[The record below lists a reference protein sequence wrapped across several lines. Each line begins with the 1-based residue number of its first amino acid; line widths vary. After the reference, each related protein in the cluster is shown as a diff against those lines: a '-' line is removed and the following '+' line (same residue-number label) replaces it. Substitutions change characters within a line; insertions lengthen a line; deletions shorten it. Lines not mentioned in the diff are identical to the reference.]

1 MLNQLGARSGAVPML
16 GTSAVPSNVSPTTDL
31 VPLNLHLF
39 ILPDTQ
45 PEKVGALFV
54 PPIEKQSCAGTVI
67 ASSSTLAAPGDRV
80 VYSGFW
86 PFEFE
91 GKTHVAVL
99 EKHLVGVRKAPAR
112 STMDELIANGHV
124 LDGLSCRCGA
134 MQGDAASRVKC
145 PLAASP
151 DSTAG
156 A

>member
-1 MLNQLGARSGAVPML
+1 MLNQLGARGSGVPML

-54 PPIEKQSCAGTVI
+54 PPTEKQSCAGTVI
-67 ASSSTLAAPGDRV
+67 ASASALAAPGDRV

-99 EKHLVGVRKAPAR
+99 EKHLVGVRKSP
-112 STMDELIANGHV
+112 SSLGHV
-124 LDGLSCRCGA
+124 IGAEGECRCGA
-134 MQGDAASRVKC
+134 KPGDAAAAVPC
-145 PLAASP
+145 PVLAAQDEGMP
-151 DSTAG
+151 PAG
-156 A
+156 Q